1 MQVSC
6 KVSYSVIVY
15 AERQGVQLESFFES
29 YDTPVEILKDPS
41 CWISVRKMEEFLSEI
56 IPIMGIT
63 NGAKSMREIGHANFD
78 LKAWGVLDSV
88 LKMVE
93 SPKDIF
99 SQPDRFLS
107 YFLTPYPELEIEKLE
122 EGRIIFRV
130 AIKSEVPLVLS
141 YLTGAIEGL
150 PLYMGMPLAVID
162 QLSDYR
168 FQISWH
174 DDQESLFDE
183 TEKMRRQFHPEI
195 VESVIRSLKDQ
206 QQEVSTTSQPPTMAN
221 EAFEK
226 MVSIEVEKRMCEWL
240 VMQKDFDA
248 SFFKIKNDFYKMYDY
263 FTRAQQLITLISPS
277 ARKASV
283 REAMRRVD
291 WDHVQKEF
299 PRMVEGACDTLL
311 AMKDSLKKPLSQSV
325 PAEEVAPLADPLPEP
340 ASAVVQNSTLKK
352 STNLNELID
361 SVVEKL
367 TMGKHFLKIDK
378 QLLLDK
384 EISLEAESFASAL
397 TDVLN
402 QSISQSTRGTE
413 VQITTRP
420 LGGSKIQIE
429 IKDSGLGFAPEKLEK
444 IFTDQNEKNL
454 LRSQQIIQKH
464 RGQLLI
470 SSQQGIGST
479 YLIELPV

>member
-29 YDTPVEILKDPS
+29 YETPVEILKDPS
-41 CWISVRKMEEFLSEI
+41 CWISVRKMEEFLTEI
-56 IPIMGIT
+56 SQLMNLSAPE
-63 NGAKSMREIGHANFD
+63 KSLREIGQYNYE

-93 SPKDIF
+93 SPRDIF

-107 YFLTPYPELEIEKLE
+107 YFLTPYPELKIEKLE
-122 EGRIIFRV
+122 DNRIIFELTAEPV
-130 AIKSEVPLVLS
+130 VPLVLS
-141 YLTGAIEGL
+141 YLIGAVEGL
-150 PLYMGMPLAVID
+150 PLYMGMPLAAID
-162 QLSDYR
+162 RLNPKR
-168 FQISWH
+168 FQITWH

-183 TEKMRRQFHPEI
+183 QEKMRRQFHPEI

-206 QQEVSTTSQPPTMAN
+206 QQDSSSESQQPSMAN

-226 MVSIEVEKRMCEWL
+226 MVSIEVEKRMGEWL
-240 VMQKDFDA
+240 VLQKDFDA

-311 AMKDSLKKPLSQSV
+311 AMKDSIKRPLAQPSSGENTKTETL
-325 PAEEVAPLADPLPEP
+325 PAETPLQSE
-340 ASAVVQNSTLKK
+340 NSVSPRK
-352 STNLNELID
+352 STNLNDLID

-367 TMGKHFLKIDK
+367 TLGKHFLKIDK
-378 QLLLDK
+378 QLMLDK
-384 EISLEAESFASAL
+384 EIPLEAESFADAL
-397 TDVLN
+397 TDLLN

-429 IKDSGLGFAPEKLEK
+429 IKDSGLGFAPEKLEH
-444 IFTDQNEKNL
+444 IFSERSDRNL

-464 RGQLLI
+464 RGQISI
-470 SSQQGIGST
+470 SSEQGIGST